1 MNLKVFTCSEKTDF
15 SPDGWSLTCV
25 FFCFDIDIPVK
36 LE

>member
-1 MNLKVFTCSEKTDF
+1 MNLKVFTCSGKTDF

-25 FFCFDIDIPVK
+25 FFCVDIDIPVK